1 MLKTSLELVRWSYAC
16 LEGSIDS
23 NRENTDSKCIK
34 TLEMVVKDAS
44 MCNLKGEEENRYS
57 NTTPFRE

>member
-44 MCNLKGEEENRYS
+44 MWNLKGGGGE
-57 NTTPFRE
+57 